1 MILIDNNQIMIA
13 NVFATMRHNQEI
25 DEDFLRHMVLNT
37 YRMFRTKFKKEYGE
51 LVICNDSTNY
61 WRKEIFPLYKAS
73 RKKNMD
79 KSDIDWSHI
88 FQTMDKIKEEVKE
101 TFPYKNLKV
110 DRTEADDIIGVIC
123 ERYHSTENI
132 LIVSNDKDFQQLQR
146 YPNVKQW
153 SPAKKKFLVCD
164 NPEEFLLEH
173 IISGDSS
180 DGIPNILSDDDVFVQ
195 EGKRQKPCGAK
206 KVKQIKENLDEWRDL
221 DNWNRNQTL
230 IDMTKIP
237 EEYREKILEDFE
249 VEQKQERSHL
259 LNYFIENNLRNLIT
273 NIGDF

>member
-1 MILIDNNQIMIA
+1 MILIDNNQILIA

-37 YRMFRTKFKKEYGE
+37 YRMFRTKFSKEYGE

-61 WRKEIFPLYKAS
+61 WRKEIFPFYKAS
-73 RKKNMD
+73 RKKSMD
-79 KSDIDWSHI
+79 KSDIDWSAI
-88 FQTMDKIKEEVKE
+88 FSVMDIIKNEVKE

-110 DRTEADDIIGVIC
+110 DRTEADDIIGVLC
-123 ERYHSTENI
+123 ETYHANEKI

-146 YPNVKQW
+146 YPNVKQY
-153 SPAKKKFLVCD
+153 SPAKKKFLDCD
-164 NPEEFLLEH
+164 DPEMFLLEH
-173 IISGDSS
+173 IITGDSS
-180 DGIPNILSDDDVFVQ
+180 DGVPNILSDDDVFVT
-195 EGKRQKPCGAK
+195 EGKRQKPCGGK
-206 KVKQIKENLDEWRDL
+206 KVTSIKESMEQWKES

-237 EEYREKILEDFE
+237 DEYRTEILSQFDRE
-249 VEQKQERSHL
+249 VNQSRSQL
-259 LNYFIENNLRNLIT
+259 LNYFIQKNLKNLMS